1 MAVDFNLP
9 TVATSYT
16 AFPTQIIENIDAALQ
31 QLSVGSPSNVPTN
44 AIKWDATANR
54 WKKYNGSA
62 YVDLTGTYDL
72 NANVSVN
79 QLDLG
84 DSEKIRLGAG
94 QDLQIFHDQTLGHS
108 FIKDTGTGNLKI
120 CGSTVDL
127 VNAGNNALLLKA
139 SQGSGGTT
147 SLYQNGDERLKTLS
161 TGVEIFGTS
170 LDLGDNVSLNL
181 GTNDDFK
188 LKHNDTDGIIEN
200 TKGILYVKK
209 SDGSGSSQD
218 GIKMEANSKISLFH
232 STGVSSSPQFETT
245 TNGIFL
251 RGQNLGSSLNDEVI
265 VFDSQVAI
273 SNAGKVQIKHV
284 RDATTNTSWT
294 TAATRLQ
301 MRVDT
306 TDQGYIQFNG
316 ADNNYGVEIGTNGLE
331 KFAYF
336 VRNGKAELYY
346 DNVAK
351 LATASGGVDITGNI
365 TASGGQLTLENG
377 NEEQIHRFW
386 SNTSDSDIYG
396 LLSGSTFGTIVEGA
410 NNGHHIIGVRDN
422 DGNDSFAIISGGG
435 NFKTGSPAD
444 TYDTLIARFKAD
456 GNTVI
461 GGNLDVGAGLDV
473 TGGITASSTGNAS
486 LILDSGTGSQSG
498 TQVSFIDFK
507 LDGTVKGNIA
517 INEGGTH
524 AGDLE
529 INSAGTGASKLFHN
543 GASTAKLTTTAN
555 GISLPSANTAT
566 APALSFGTDTDSGIF
581 HRQADSIGFS
591 AAGQI
596 FYIDTTGLYTNTAK
610 GIHLKALN
618 NSQFLTLKPSDTMA
632 SNFSLTFPN
641 ADTTVA
647 GYALISDGSGQLSWG
662 VAGGVGA
669 KGGGSDEI
677 FWENGQAVTTNYTI
691 TNGKN
696 AGSFGPI
703 TINSGVTVTV
713 GNGETWS
720 VV

>member
-1 MAVDFNLP
+1 
-9 TVATSYT
+9 
-16 AFPTQIIENIDAALQ
+16 
-31 QLSVGSPSNVPTN
+31 
-44 AIKWDATANR
+44 
-54 WKKYNGSA
+54 
-62 YVDLTGTYDL
+62 
-72 NANVSVN
+72 
-79 QLDLG
+79 
-84 DSEKIRLGAG
+84 
-94 QDLQIFHDQTLGHS
+94 
-108 FIKDTGTGNLKI
+108 
-120 CGSTVDL
+120 
-127 VNAGNNALLLKA
+127 
-139 SQGSGGTT
+139 
-147 SLYQNGDERLKTLS
+147 
-161 TGVEIFGTS
+161 
-170 LDLGDNVSLNL
+170 
-181 GTNDDFK
+181 
-188 LKHNDTDGIIEN
+188 
-200 TKGILYVKK
+200 
-209 SDGSGSSQD
+209 
-218 GIKMEANSKISLFH
+218 MEANSKISLFH

-346 DNVAK
+346 DNAPK
-351 LATASGGVDITGNI
+351 LATASGGVDITGNLQTTGQI
-365 TASGGQLTLENG
+365 TIENVSPELIFNDTTNSPDYKIRTQSGALAIMETGQT
-377 NEEQIHRFW
+377 
-386 SNTSDSDIYG
+386 
-396 LLSGSTFGTIVEGA
+396 
-410 NNGHHIIGVRDN
+410 N
-422 DGNDSFAIISGGG
+422 D
-435 NFKTGSPAD
+435 TQW
-444 TYDTLIARFKAD
+444 RFKIQSD
-456 GNTVI
+456 GTVNI
-461 GGNLDVGAGLDV
+461 PGNLDVGAGIDC

-596 FYIDTTGLYTNTAK
+596 FYIDTTGLYTNSAK
-610 GIHLKALN
+610 GIHFKAQN
-618 NSQFLTLKPSDTMA
+618 NTQSLTLKPSATMA